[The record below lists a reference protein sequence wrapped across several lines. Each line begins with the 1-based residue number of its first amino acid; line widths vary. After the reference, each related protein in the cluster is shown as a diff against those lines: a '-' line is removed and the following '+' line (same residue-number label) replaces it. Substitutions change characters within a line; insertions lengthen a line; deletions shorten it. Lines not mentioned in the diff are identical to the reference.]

1 MTGTTKD
8 ANMAKGGVHLTQVS
22 PTDWGLL
29 VSRRCLTGW
38 RVWNLIHSMD
48 PTLKDYYQQLTEVSR
63 KQQETHY
70 SWLRYLLLLSAGT
83 LSALVAFR
91 SASATTHHVHLALSV
106 ALASLGL
113 GILSGAVALYG
124 ETRVAVETT
133 RKTGMELSRRL
144 NNPGSPEESFVV
156 KPPTVCIAAE
166 LACYLFLIV
175 AVISLVIF
183 AICN

>member
-1 MTGTTKD
+1 
-8 ANMAKGGVHLTQVS
+8 
-22 PTDWGLL
+22 
-29 VSRRCLTGW
+29 
-38 RVWNLIHSMD
+38 MD
-48 PTLKDYYQQLTEVSR
+48 PILEDYYRQLTEVSR

-70 SWLRYLLLLSAGT
+70 AWLRYLLLLSAGT

-91 SASATTHHVHLALSV
+91 SASATTHHVHIALSV

-133 RKTGMELSRRL
+133 KKTGMELSRRL
-144 NNPGSPEESFVV
+144 NNPGAPNQSFVV
-156 KPPTVCIAAE
+156 KAPIVCVAAE
-166 LACYLFLIV
+166 RACYCFLVV
-175 AVISLVIF
+175 AVISLVVF